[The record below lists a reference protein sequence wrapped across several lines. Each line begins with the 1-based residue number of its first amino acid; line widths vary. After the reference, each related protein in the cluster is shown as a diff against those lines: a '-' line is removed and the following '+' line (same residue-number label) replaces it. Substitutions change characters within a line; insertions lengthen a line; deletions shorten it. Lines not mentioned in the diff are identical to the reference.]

1 MGPGTEVWRSL
12 DCRSVTKKILF
23 PVPRMDGRCPQQ
35 PPRATPLSVFTSM
48 ECKYPITHECIM
60 PEPPLRA
67 GVGGLG
73 GL

>member
-1 MGPGTEVWRSL
+1 
-12 DCRSVTKKILF
+12 
-23 PVPRMDGRCPQQ
+23 MDGRCPQQ

-60 PEPPLRA
+60 PEPPLRV